1 MFAEKPRHNG
11 ITVTV
16 TAKSTTVN
24 LRILFKVKT
33 VYPRFDLA

>member
-16 TAKSTTVN
+16 TAKSTAIDLIN
-24 LRILFKVKT
+24 LFKVKT
-33 VYPRFDLA
+33 IYPRFNLA

>member
-16 TAKSTTVN
+16 TAKSIAIDLIN
-24 LRILFKVKT
+24 LFKVKT

>member
-11 ITVTV
+11 IPVTV

-24 LRILFKVKT
+24 LWILFKVKT